1 MMETGSVSRS
11 AEQGALRVRNAQA
24 SRARGNG
31 NAEALRRVRN
41 AEALRARNAELGG
54 QLRAA
59 AREGDDAR
67 MARLLSEL
75 LRVQGLTRGQRVS
88 VQLKALLNM
97 VDSLRRVAL
106 TDDLTGLYNRRGF
119 MQSGARLLDV
129 ATRDVRAAHLI
140 YFDLNHLQRT
150 NDTLGRA
157 AGDVVIRQMGNFMR
171 DLYPSYGVYEVLGR
185 LGGDE
190 FAVLTM
196 CPEYASR
203 GAIVLR
209 AGRRPHSG
217 ELAAPSLSVGVA
229 HFNPRLPVSVD
240 ELLEAAEQAMYE
252 HKRDTNRV
260 VRADPPTRYDA
271 LLTASRRGGD
281 EEMTRMG

>member
-1 MMETGSVSRS
+1 MEIASVWWS
-11 AEQGALRVRNAQA
+11 GNTQA
-24 SRARGNG
+24 ARARGN
-31 NAEALRRVRN
+31 AQALRRVRN

-59 AREGDDAR
+59 AMEGDDAR

-88 VQLKALLNM
+88 VQLKALLNL

-106 TDDLTGLYNRRGF
+106 TDDLTGLHNRRGF
-119 MQSGARLLDV
+119 MQIGARLLDV
-129 ATRDVRAAHLI
+129 ATRDLRAAHLI
-140 YFDLNHLQRT
+140 YFDVNHLQRT
-150 NDTLGRA
+150 NDTLGRT
-157 AGDVVIRQMGNFMR
+157 AGDVMIRQTGNFLR

-190 FAVLTM
+190 FATLTT

-209 AGRRPHSG
+209 AGRRPAHG
-217 ELAAPSLSVGVA
+217 GDLPALSLSVGVA

-240 ELLEAAEQAMYE
+240 ELLESAEQAMHE
-252 HKRDTNRV
+252 QKRDTRI
-260 VRADPPTRYDA
+260 ASSE
-271 LLTASRRGGD
+271 LTPHPV
-281 EEMTRMG
+281 

>member
-1 MMETGSVSRS
+1 MMETASVLRS
-11 AEQGALRVRNAQA
+11 GNTQTA
-24 SRARGNG
+24 RARGN
-31 NAEALRRVRN
+31 AQALRRVRD
-41 AEALRARNAELGG
+41 AEALRARNAEFGG

-67 MARLLSEL
+67 MERLLSEL

-88 VQLKALLNM
+88 VQLKALLNL

-106 TDDLTGLYNRRGF
+106 TDDLTGLHNRRGF
-119 MQSGARLLDV
+119 MQIGARLLDV
-129 ATRDVRAAHLI
+129 ATRDLRAAHLI
-140 YFDLNHLQRT
+140 YFDVNQLQRT
-150 NDTLGRA
+150 NDTMGRA

-209 AGRRPHSG
+209 AGGRPHSG
-217 ELAAPSLSVGVA
+217 ELAALSLSVGVA

-260 VRADPPTRYDA
+260 FRADPPP
-271 LLTASRRGGD
+271 G
-281 EEMTRMG
+281 MTRF

>member
-1 MMETGSVSRS
+1 MMETASVS
-11 AEQGALRVRNAQA
+11 VRNAQA
-24 SRARGNG
+24 SRARGN
-31 NAEALRRVRN
+31 AEALRRVRN
-41 AEALRARNAELGG
+41 AAALRARNAELGV

-67 MARLLSEL
+67 MERLLSEL

-88 VQLKALLNM
+88 VQLNALLNL

-106 TDDLTGLYNRRGF
+106 TDELTGLYNRRGF
-119 MQSGARLLDV
+119 MQIGARLLDV
-129 ATRDVRAAHLI
+129 ATRDLRAVHLI
-140 YFDLNHLQRT
+140 YFDVNHLQRT

-157 AGDVVIRQMGNFMR
+157 AGDVVIRQTGNFMR
-171 DLYPSYGVYEVLGR
+171 DLYRSYGVYEVLGR

-203 GAIVLR
+203 GAIMLR
-209 AGRRPHSG
+209 AGRRPHRG
-217 ELAAPSLSVGVA
+217 DFAAPSLSVGVA
-229 HFNPRLPVSVD
+229 HFNPRLPASVE
-240 ELLEAAEQAMYE
+240 ELLATAEEAMYE
-252 HKRDTNRV
+252 HKRDMNRV

-271 LLTASRRGGD
+271 LLTASRRGGNEELD
-281 EEMTRMG
+281 EDG